1 MKWWIELALLGFLI
15 LILMVL
21 GLAFHLVDAREI
33 QMVAIYDKYVDKWFY
48 LDPSIAGI
56 VSPYSSEYTE
66 KQELNSYCNQLPN
79 KCK

>member
-1 MKWWIELALLGFLI
+1 MDKFRKYIVIPYLI
-15 LILMVL
+15 LAI
-21 GLAFHLVDAREI
+21 GWIAYLVVR
-33 QMVAIYDKYVDKWFY
+33 
-48 LDPSIAGI
+48 DPSIAGI